1 MQHPGGQLVFAG
13 AKQLQHVAVRVPDME
28 SHRHVLLFGKGH
40 LPQKHFLLL
49 FPGRIFIV
57 VIQPDLAHADNLGVL
72 QPPGEIVQLLLPETV
87 GLLRM
92 HAHHAVNGGVFAGQL
107 HDAAAGIQIASRTD
121 AAVHAR
127 RRHAGK
133 HLLHLALKALV
144 LQMAMGI
151 KQIHHIVQ
159 RMYAPS
165 SMPGSTVQSLSTL
178 SSASEAHR
186 IMPSLLIPLS
196 LAGFRLLTSTT

>member
-1 MQHPGGQLVFAG
+1 
-13 AKQLQHVAVRVPDME
+13 ME
-28 SHRHVLLFGKGH
+28 SHRHVLLPGKDQ
-40 LPQKHFLLL
+40 LPQQHFLLL

-57 VIQPDLAHADNLGVL
+57 VIQPDLAHAHDLGVL

-92 HAHHAVNGGVFAGQL
+92 HAHHAVDGGVLAGQRR
-107 HDAAAGIQIASRTD
+107 DTAAGIQIASRTD

-186 IMPSLLIPLS
+186 IMPSLLMPLS